1 MSLTAR
7 RSPTQRLS
15 YEYFRDVPLRR
26 LTFLLLAI
34 FCLFGMLGF
43 LIDLIELG
51 RKSLSEVL
59 VWTIFTGGMAVFY
72 LLTIIRAPR
81 WLFFPLA
88 IHVAGSLLI
97 RILIV
102 PSVGGFASEPIDEV
116 GIRMAAVASL
126 VLSFLAGGLFL
137 QFFRSEGRRA
147 VRLQTELS
155 VAQGIQKTLV
165 PVIERTGIGCEVY
178 GVSVPSDKV
187 GGDLVDVVE
196 LKEGQTFAYVA
207 DIAGHGLPAGI
218 LMAMFKT
225 AARTQ
230 LMDSPQ
236 LAAFLERLNEVLP
249 QVKEPEM
256 FATCAA
262 ILLKGTNAHYS
273 LEYSSAGHPPIL
285 RANRSSLRVERLGE
299 PQFPLGL
306 VPTVGYASR
315 ELNLEPGDL
324 LLITSDGI
332 IETLDSQGNEF
343 GIQRLEGILLQ
354 EISSPLP
361 QIAQIL
367 LSAASSFGKQADD
380 QTVLLVRVLI

>member
-1 MSLTAR
+1 MAR
-7 RSPTQRLS
+7 RSSTHRAS

-43 LIDLIELG
+43 LIDLIELR

-81 WLFFPLA
+81 WLLFPFA
-88 IHVAGSLLI
+88 IHVAGSVLI
-97 RILIV
+97 RALIV
-102 PSVGGFASEPIDEV
+102 PSVGDSASGPIDEI

-126 VLSFLAGGLFL
+126 ALSLLAGGLFL
-137 QFFRSEGRRA
+137 QFIRSEGRRA

-155 VAQGIQKTLV
+155 VAHGIQKTLV
-165 PVIERTGIGCEVY
+165 PVIEKTAIGCQFY

-196 LKEGQTFAYVA
+196 LKQGQTFAYVA

-230 LMDSPQ
+230 LMDSPR
-236 LAAFLERLNEVLP
+236 LPAFLERLNEVLP

-262 ILLKGTNAHYS
+262 ILLKRTNAHFS

-285 RANRSSLRVERLGE
+285 RAKCSSQRVERLAE

-306 VPTVGYASR
+306 VPSVSYASR
-315 ELNLEPGDL
+315 ELKLEPGDL
-324 LLITSDGI
+324 FLITSDGI
-332 IETLDSQGNEF
+332 IETLDSQGSEF

-361 QIAQIL
+361 QIARNL
-367 LSAASSFGKQADD
+367 LSAVSAFGKQADD
-380 QTVLLVRVLI
+380 QTILLFRVLV